1 MQILGGVLLAFTA
14 LLRMG
19 VSAQLVADTGL
30 EGTWS
35 TGSGAVET
43 GQKYFNIV
51 NDTFTVPP
59 LTGQAYSFQP
69 RTSSTGYYE
78 ELIYKFNTSVP
89 DPGCYIA
96 VLLWQHGNYTIHQN
110 NSITMTPFGPD
121 GRQQVSKPEEF
132 MQRYEITTYLHYNQ
146 PTYKLQLYD
155 FDGSMK
161 PSMYLKYRPAAM
173 YPTMPLHMNVIGVD
187 S

>member
-1 MQILGGVLLAFTA
+1 MQILEGVLLAFTA

-78 ELIYKFNTSVP
+78 ELIYKFNTSGTLRAVVLTHSSG
-89 DPGCYIA
+89 PGMLHCGAA
-96 VLLWQHGNYTIHQN
+96 VAAWQLHHPPKQLDYHDALWAGW
-110 NSITMTPFGPD
+110 P
-121 GRQQVSKPEEF
+121 
-132 MQRYEITTYLHYNQ
+132 
-146 PTYKLQLYD
+146 
-155 FDGSMK
+155 
-161 PSMYLKYRPAAM
+161 PA
-173 YPTMPLHMNVIGVD
+173 GVEAVR
-187 S
+187 

>member
-1 MQILGGVLLAFTA
+1 MQILVGVLLAFAA
-14 LLRMG
+14 LLRVG
-19 VSAQLVADTGL
+19 VSAQVVADTGL

-69 RTSSTGYYE
+69 RTASTGYYE
-78 ELIYKFNTSVP
+78 ELIYKFNTSIP
-89 DPGCYIA
+89 QPGCYIA
-96 VLLWQHGNYTIHQN
+96 VLLWQHGNYTINKN
-110 NSITMTPFGPD
+110 NSITMTPFAPD
-121 GRQQVSKPEEF
+121 GRQQVEEF